1 MAEEVLELSKFK
13 QSEMAKTI
21 MHIVGHNEKNW
32 EILVDEK
39 EREYETLKT
48 K

>member
-39 EREYETLKT
+39 ERDYETLKT